1 MVAFAAQVSM
11 KGTLKT
17 AILEDV
23 PVPLEKNT
31 EMYYLNNVNVYA
43 KRLNTRCVD
52 QTYAQ
57 KVTNLKLIL
66 AELEAH
72 LNTLSDGPGYT
83 GPSPEEMEIE

>member
-52 QTYAQ
+52 QTY
-57 KVTNLKLIL
+57 V
-66 AELEAH
+66 
-72 LNTLSDGPGYT
+72 
-83 GPSPEEMEIE
+83 